1 MRLIAHIALLAA
13 VFTGAGC
20 VTSTSTQKA
29 PMPSASLMNEG
40 RGVAVNP
47 AKPGSPCN
55 PQLETC
61 WPRANVAPYGS
72 GSVDVALRKLLHAG
86 VVPDEGKRERAI
98 AALRDRIA
106 SGPTYVDVIPRNF
119 RSTNMVFAGGQVLP
133 NVVAVT
139 DEWQPGQSRQADWY
153 EYRDPDGTL
162 FVLFRPHVCSNWS
175 LRIITPQGL
184 CIYDESLCEGECLTV
199 RMQVMGLI

>member
-1 MRLIAHIALLAA
+1 MRLIAYVALLLSAL
-13 VFTGAGC
+13 VGAGC
-20 VTSTSTQKA
+20 VQTKGGAKA
-29 PMPSASLMNEG
+29 PMPSASLMNEA
-40 RGVAVNP
+40 RDVSVNR
-47 AKPGSPCN
+47 AKPGEACDPKR
-55 PQLETC
+55 ETC
-61 WPRANVAPYGS
+61 WPRANVAPYGN
-72 GSVDVALRKLLHAG
+72 GDVNTALRKLLHPG
-86 VVPDEGKRERAI
+86 VIPDQVKRERAI

-106 SGPTYVDVIPRNF
+106 SGPTYIDVIPRNF

-139 DEWQPGQSRQADWY
+139 DAWQPGQSRQADWY

-175 LRIITPQGL
+175 LRIVTPQGL
-184 CIYDESLCEGECLTV
+184 CIYDEILCEGECLTV